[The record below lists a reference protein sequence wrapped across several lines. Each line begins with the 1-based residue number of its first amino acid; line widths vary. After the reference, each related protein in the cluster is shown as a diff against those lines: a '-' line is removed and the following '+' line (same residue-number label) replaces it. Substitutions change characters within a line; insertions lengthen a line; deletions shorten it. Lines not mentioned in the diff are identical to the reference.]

1 MKDNR
6 RETGIDSLDTE
17 DISIEE
23 FKDRMDEIFI
33 EIQKKYV
40 DLEDKK

>member
-6 RETGIDSLDTE
+6 RETGINSLDTE

-23 FKDRMDEIFI
+23 LKEELQKIVEEIK
-33 EIQKKYV
+33 EKKGV
-40 DLEDKK
+40 S

>member
-6 RETGIDSLDTE
+6 RETGINSLDTE

-23 FKDRMDEIFI
+23 LKDELVKIIQEIR
-33 EIQKKYV
+33 EKKGV
-40 DLEDKK
+40 S